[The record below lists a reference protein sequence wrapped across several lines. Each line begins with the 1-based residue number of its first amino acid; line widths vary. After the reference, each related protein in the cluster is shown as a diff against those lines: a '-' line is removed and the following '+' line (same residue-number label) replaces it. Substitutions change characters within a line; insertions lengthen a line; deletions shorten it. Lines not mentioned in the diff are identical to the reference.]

1 MNIPSL
7 LAIDPNFLKGFTS
20 GLIFISIAELGDKT
34 FLIAALLAMRHRRRW
49 VLLGTVL
56 ALALMTILSVA
67 IGQLAN
73 QLLPETWVRWAEV
86 AFFAIFGLK
95 LWRDSLGMPQVGD
108 SAEEEEAEE
117 LVLGAEA
124 KLGKQV
130 TVFTVVL
137 EAFSLV
143 FVAEWGD
150 RTQFTTMALAAAGN
164 AWGVALG
171 AILGHAIVAVI
182 AVNVGRWVSR
192 HISERVL
199 TQISAGLFLLF
210 AAIALWGIV
219 SK

>member
-86 AFFAIFGLK
+86 AFFCNF
-95 LWRDSLGMPQVGD
+95 WP
-108 SAEEEEAEE
+108 E
-117 LVLGAEA
+117 
-124 KLGKQV
+124 
-130 TVFTVVL
+130 
-137 EAFSLV
+137 
-143 FVAEWGD
+143 
-150 RTQFTTMALAAAGN
+150 ALARF
-164 AWGVALG
+164 LG
-171 AILGHAIVAVI
+171 DAP
-182 AVNVGRWVSR
+182 GRRQCRGGRS
-192 HISERVL
+192 
-199 TQISAGLFLLF
+199 
-210 AAIALWGIV
+210 
-219 SK
+219 

>member
-1 MNIPSL
+1 MSSL
-7 LAIDPNFLKGFTS
+7 LAIDPSFLKGFTS

-56 ALALMTILSVA
+56 ALALMTVLSVA
-67 IGQLAN
+67 IGQLAHR
-73 QLLPETWVRWAEV
+73 LLPEIWVRWAEV
-86 AFFAIFGLK
+86 AFFAGFGIK
-95 LWRDSLGMPQVGD
+95 LWLDAARMPSAGD
-108 SAEEEEAEE
+108 SEEEAEAAAIVE
-117 LVLGAEA
+117 GAEA

-130 TVFTVVL
+130 TVLAVVL

-164 AWGVALG
+164 AWGVAAG
-171 AILGHAIVAVI
+171 ATLGHAIVAVI
-182 AVNVGRWVSR
+182 AVNLGRWVSR
-192 HISERVL
+192 HISERIL

-210 AAIALWGIV
+210 AVVALWGVV